1 MIELPWISGATRRRR
16 KVRGV
21 ALLLC
26 LMAGAAFTASA
37 RTTPQ
42 VPAEVALADLPREAR
57 DVYALVGKGG
67 PFPYDRD
74 GIAFG
79 NREQLLPLKPR
90 DYYHEYTVR
99 TPGVKG
105 RGGRRLVCGGPPAT
119 PDACY
124 YTADHYRSFR
134 KIRP

>member
-1 MIELPWISGATRRRR
+1 M
-16 KVRGV
+16 
-21 ALLLC
+21 LLC
-26 LMAGAAFTASA
+26 LIAGVAFTACG

-42 VPAEVALADLPREAR
+42 APDEVALAYLPREAR

-74 GIAFG
+74 GVAFG
-79 NREQLLPLKPR
+79 NREQLLPAKPR
-90 DYYHEYTVR
+90 EYYREYTVR

-105 RGGRRLVCGGPPAT
+105 RGGRRLVCGGPPTT

>member
-1 MIELPWISGATRRRR
+1 MTESPAPPGVSRRRGNGR
-16 KVRGV
+16 DF

-26 LMAGAAFTASA
+26 LMAGLAFTASA
-37 RTTPQ
+37 RTAPQ
-42 VPAEVALADLPREAR
+42 PLAEVAITDLPNEAR

-74 GIAFG
+74 GVAFG
-79 NREQLLPLKPR
+79 NREKLLPSKPR
-90 DYYHEYTVR
+90 DYYREYTVR
-99 TPGVKG
+99 TPGVKS
-105 RGGRRLVCGGPPAT
+105 RGGRRLVCGGPART

-124 YTADHYRSFR
+124 YSDDHYRSFR

>member
-1 MIELPWISGATRRRR
+1 MPGVSRRRSN
-16 KVRGV
+16 VRGL

-26 LMAGAAFTASA
+26 LVAGVALTAFA

-42 VPAEVALADLPREAR
+42 VPAEVALADLPPEAR
-57 DVYALVGKGG
+57 DVYARVGKGG

-79 NREQLLPLKPR
+79 NREQLLPSKPR
-90 DYYHEYTVR
+90 DYYREYTVR

-105 RGGRRLVCGGPPAT
+105 RGGRRLVCGGAPRI